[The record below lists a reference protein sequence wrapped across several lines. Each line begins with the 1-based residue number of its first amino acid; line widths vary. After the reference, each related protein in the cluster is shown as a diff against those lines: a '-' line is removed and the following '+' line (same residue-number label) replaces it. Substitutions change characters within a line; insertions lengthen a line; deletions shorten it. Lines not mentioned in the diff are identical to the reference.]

1 MKCPFILFITML
13 LNMAITATATE
24 NMVTD
29 SIYKFSHPDS
39 VLINHDDNSMKI
51 EVFGSEENP
60 DYYYS
65 YERTT
70 ASSDNEQI
78 KESDWEFNLPIFA
91 ESRRKESKKSTFSIE
106 SGGVGF
112 GFVNAINAP
121 SAMDV
126 KMASSYEIFFDH
138 IIAVRC
144 RPWNNG
150 SSFFMGIGIDWKNYR
165 MTGGAR
171 FVKDDNKLILAPYA
185 DGSDP
190 SFSRLKIFSLTV
202 PVMFSQ
208 DLGKHFTF
216 NAGAVVNFN
225 LHGSMKTKYT
235 FDGEERTYSDDHIR
249 QQKVTVDLMA
259 QLNYRAIGCYIKY
272 SPCNIL
278 DTYFGPEFNHL
289 SAGMTLFY

>member
-1 MKCPFILFITML
+1 MKSTFILITLL
-13 LNMAITATATE
+13 LNVAIPATAAGS
-24 NMVTD
+24 MVTD
-29 SIYKFSHPDS
+29 SVSKFSRPDS
-39 VLINHDDNSMKI
+39 VMISHGDNSMKI
-51 EVFGSEENP
+51 EIFGSGENP

-70 ASSDNEQI
+70 SSNDNEQI

-91 ESRRKESKKSTFSIE
+91 ESKRGSSKKSTFSIE
-106 SGGVGF
+106 SGGIGF

-126 KMASSYEIFFDH
+126 KMASSYEIFFNH

-144 RPWNNG
+144 RPWHNG
-150 SSFFMGIGIDWKNYR
+150 TSFFMGIGIDWKNYR
-165 MTGGAR
+165 MTGGSR
-171 FVKDDNKLILAPYA
+171 FVKDYGNKLILAPYA

-235 FDGEERTYSDDHIR
+235 FYGEERTYSDDHIR

-272 SPCNIL
+272 SPCDIL

-289 SAGMTLFY
+289 SAGITLFY

>member
-1 MKCPFILFITML
+1 MKCPFIIFALM
-13 LNMAITATATE
+13 LNMATVAMAAE
-24 NMVTD
+24 NVMTD
-29 SIYKFSHPDS
+29 SVYKFSRPDS
-39 VLINHDDNSMKI
+39 VMVSHNDSSLKI
-51 EVFGSEENP
+51 EIFGSEENP

-70 ASSDNEQI
+70 SSSDNEQI
-78 KESDWEFNLPIFA
+78 KESNWEFNLPIFA
-91 ESRRKESKKSTFSIE
+91 ENRRNDSKKSTFTIE
-106 SGGVGF
+106 SGGLGF
-112 GFVNAINAP
+112 GFVNAVNAP
-121 SAMDV
+121 SPMDI

-165 MTGGAR
+165 MTGGSR
-171 FVKDDNKLILAPYA
+171 FIKDGNKLMLAPYEDNA
-185 DGSDP
+185 DP

-235 FDGEERTYSDDHIR
+235 LDGEERSYSDDHIR

-272 SPCNIL
+272 SPCDIL
-278 DTYFGPEFNHL
+278 DTNFGPEFNHL
-289 SAGMTLFY
+289 SAGITLFY

>member
-1 MKCPFILFITML
+1 MKFPFIIIALL
-13 LNMAITATATE
+13 LNMSTVAMAAE
-24 NMVTD
+24 NVMTD
-29 SIYKFSHPDS
+29 SVSKFSLPDS
-39 VLINHDDNSMKI
+39 VMIRHNDSTLKI
-51 EVFGSEENP
+51 EIFGTEGNP

-70 ASSDNEQI
+70 STSDNEQI
-78 KESDWEFNLPIFA
+78 KESNWEFNLPIFA
-91 ESRRKESKKSTFSIE
+91 ENRCKGSKKSTFSIE
-106 SGGVGF
+106 SGGFGF
-112 GFVNAINAP
+112 GFVNAVNTP
-121 SAMDV
+121 SPMDV

-165 MTGGAR
+165 MTGGSR
-171 FVKDDNKLILAPYA
+171 FIKDGNKLMLAPYE

-208 DLGKHFTF
+208 DLGKHFTL

-235 FDGEERTYSDDHIR
+235 LDGEERSYSDNHIR

-272 SPCNIL
+272 SPCDIL
-278 DTYFGPEFNHL
+278 DTNFGPEFNHL
-289 SAGMTLFY
+289 SAGITLFY